1 MTKHNTRV
9 TALNVLTVPWHFY
22 RPIDFIV
29 QISYKYIYK
38 EYGAV
43 FDDGMC
49 ENWHHI
55 TMIILDWTS
64 VKTIKNSCTSFF

>member
-9 TALNVLTVPWHFY
+9 TALNVLTVPWHSY

-29 QISYKYIYK
+29 QISYKSIYK

-43 FDDGMC
+43 VDGMC

-55 TMIILDWTS
+55 TMIKLDWTF
-64 VKTIKNSCTSFF
+64 VKTIKNSLHFIFF